1 MRVRA
6 YADDEAE
13 PFPRR
18 LPRSRR
24 GVGLVSRADDL
35 CELDGLDGFGLETVN
50 IHAGVRFH
58 TAFAYLDPV
67 RRRSRCSIARSST
80 VSSAARM
87 AGGPTSYATTRR

>member
-6 YADDEAE
+6 YADDEAG
-13 PFPRR
+13 PFHAAC
-18 LPRSRR
+18 LEAAAAS
-24 GVGLVSRADDL
+24 GWYRADDL

-50 IHAGVRFH
+50 IHAGVRFN

-67 RRRSRCSIARSST
+67 RPAVEVLDRASST